1 MLRSEHAL
9 RPYQCRAVNQV
20 VKKARTALFID
31 MGLGKTI
38 IALTAIA
45 DIKALKPGFKWL
57 VIAPIKVAETVWR
70 QEAQIWE
77 HTQDITF
84 SLVRGNPR
92 ERAFALSKEA
102 DVYLINPEL
111 IKWLHQYLREDW
123 SMFDGLIID
132 ESSLFKDHRSK
143 RFKTLTNYQT
153 QKALKGPDGKALRD
167 ERGQT
172 IKIPPHKFK
181 RTVIMTGT
189 PRPNS
194 MLNLWSQIFI
204 LDHGKRLHPKFEYF
218 RERFFAPTFEVAP
231 RQMQYEEKDKLAEDY
246 VPVEGAPK
254 KVHELIADIS
264 VELDADEY
272 GVLPK
277 ILPLYHMVRMPLDLK
292 KRYDELER
300 EALIELSENTLIAQN
315 GGVRTMMCWQFAN
328 GALYTGLEKERIR
341 QWEPIHDLMLDE
353 LDDLIARLDRNV
365 LIAYQFKHDLA
376 RILKRHPD
384 AVPLPRKAE
393 RVVEA
398 WNKGHIGKLLLHPKS
413 GSHGLNIQ
421 FGGSD
426 VIWFGSLWSNEQY
439 RQTNRR
445 LARPGQKCGEGVTAH
460 HIQVAGTIHELQHA
474 SIMEKGS
481 DEDRFRQ
488 ALRKYQRAKNF
499 GLYMHELYD
508 EQF

>member
-1 MLRSEHAL
+1 
-9 RPYQCRAVNQV
+9 
-20 VKKARTALFID
+20 

-38 IALTAIA
+38 VALTAVA
-45 DIKALKPGFKWL
+45 DIKQIRPGFKWL
-57 VIAPIKVAETVWR
+57 VIAPIKVCETVWR
-70 QEAQIWE
+70 QEAKLWD
-77 HTQDITF
+77 HTQELTF

-92 ERAFALSKEA
+92 TRAFALNAEA
-102 DVYLINPEL
+102 DIYLINPEL
-111 IKWLHQYLREDW
+111 ISWLHHYLRENW

-143 RFKTLTNYQT
+143 RFKILTNYGT
-153 QKALKGPDGKALRD
+153 QKALKGRDGKALRD

-172 IKIPPHKFK
+172 VKIPPHKFK

-194 MLNLWSQIFI
+194 MLNLWSQMYI
-204 LDHGKRLHPKFEYF
+204 LDHGKRLHSKFEYF
-218 RERFFAPTFEVAP
+218 RERFFQPTFEVAP
-231 RQMQYEEKDKLAEDY
+231 RQMQYEEKDKLQEGY

-264 VELDADEY
+264 IELDGDEY

-277 ILPLYHMVRMPLDLK
+277 ILPLYHMVNLPRDLK
-292 KRYDELER
+292 TRYDALEK
-300 EALIELSENTLIAQN
+300 EALIELQENTLIAQN

-328 GALYTGLEKERIR
+328 GAMYTGAEKERIR
-341 QWEPIHDLMLDE
+341 QWETIHDLMLDE
-353 LDDLIARLDRNV
+353 LDDLVERLDRNV
-365 LIAYQFKHDLA
+365 LIAYNFKHDLA
-376 RILKRHPD
+376 RIMKRHPD
-384 AVPLPRKAE
+384 AIPLPRSSEK
-393 RVVEA
+393 VVEA
-398 WNKGHIGKLLLHPKS
+398 WNEGRIGKLLLHPKS

-474 SIMEKGS
+474 SVMQKGTE
-481 DEDRFRQ
+481 EDRFRS
-488 ALRKYQRAKNF
+488 ALRVYQQAKKH
-499 GLYMHELYD
+499 GLYAHELLG
-508 EQF
+508 EGLE